1 MRRGAHG
8 AGRAAAGSGGSC
20 SCRWASRKDG
30 EGEVEDDETK
40 LWDKLAALDQLGK
53 HLGLVRES
61 EAPTDAA
68 L

>member
-1 MRRGAHG
+1 
-8 AGRAAAGSGGSC
+8 
-20 SCRWASRKDG
+20 
-30 EGEVEDDETK
+30 VEDDETK